1 MYYSVQIGVYNRP
14 VKKSRFPNINQ
25 VLELKLPNGQYR
37 YSSGI
42 FNTIDFARERRKE
55 VVRNGISDA
64 FIVAYYDGK
73 RISISK
79 AKKIIIS
86 NKESINTFNN
96 TGEKLIT
103 STTPITTTTPSQ
115 SISKINKTQTILFPK
130 KIKQIKKEKFY
141 YQYVSNKKYN
151 EFPEDQISILN
162 QNLLFNYNDQTNE
175 LESAIIDEQTLPDLI
190 FCFNNQLHIKRISE
204 KQFSRLSKRIYMIS
218 DQKIPGDLM
227 DELIRLNLNYKI
239 INMTEKSTFKIIF
252 ENIDS
257 EKVDVI
263 NRIVNKYNLKKIK

>member
-1 MYYSVQIGVYNRP
+1 MFPGKKV
-14 VKKSRFPNINQ
+14 VKQ
-25 VLELKLPNGQYR
+25 NG
-37 YSSGI
+37 
-42 FNTIDFARERRKE
+42 K
-55 VVRNGISDA
+55 
-64 FIVAYYDGK
+64 IV
-73 RISISK
+73 IL
-79 AKKIIIS
+79 
-86 NKESINTFNN
+86 NKESINPINN
-96 TGEKLIT
+96 TDNKLIT
-103 STTPITTTTPSQ
+103 STTPSRQ
-115 SISKINKTQTILFPK
+115 MSKINRNETILFPK

-151 EFPEDQISILN
+151 QFPEDQISILN
-162 QNLLFNYNDQTNE
+162 QNLLFNYNDQTKE
-175 LESAIIDEQTLPDLI
+175 LESAIIDQQTLPDLI

-204 KQFSRLSKRIYMIS
+204 KQFSRLSKKRYIIN

-263 NRIVNKYNLKKIK
+263 NRIENKYNLKKIK